1 MARNEPQSMEN
12 SSWSELLSGIVNDV
26 AQLFA
31 REVELAKLEIFED
44 IRATKAFVVLL
55 AVGGLTAAMGAFMIL
70 LMLAY
75 LLNETTALPL
85 WGSFGVVG
93 GIALLVGLGLLLWA
107 NHKKSDVDFV
117 PQRATKA
124 IKEDIGWIKSSLR
137 ISRSENGHA
146 QH

>member
-1 MARNEPQSMEN
+1 MARNEPHSMEN

-55 AVGGLTAAMGAFMIL
+55 AVGGLIAAMGGFMIL
-70 LMLAY
+70 LMFAY
-75 LLNETTALPL
+75 LLNETTVLPL

-93 GIALLVGLGLLLWA
+93 GIALLLGLGLLLWA

-137 ISRSENGHA
+137 ISRSANGHA